1 MGRLL
6 TIRSLLSTVALVPLA
21 LFAMLPARHAASQTW
36 TGAGANSAW
45 STAENWS
52 SGAPLVSSATTAVVF
67 DGSSSLQL
75 SNVLSGSYIVKSLT
89 FTAGQTTAV
98 TISTTN
104 TQPLVVASGTVV
116 SSAAGAHRFVG
127 SNGGS
132 GAAADWR
139 FTGGSGSAYTFDIAD
154 GSSFEVAGRFSNIN
168 SGTSGS
174 TTNRLFTKTGGGT
187 LILAGDNGG
196 SGSWNFSG
204 GRFTVAQGAVRLT
217 VANALGNSGDAY
229 TVSPGGSLEFS
240 FPGTAA
246 AIGQVTGSH
255 IVSGSGVAGAGALR
269 TLSGTVT
276 LTGGAGSIALPAAA
290 AFGVDSGKMTVG
302 HVMSGVGSLTK
313 VGAGVL
319 QLNSAANSYSGGTL
333 VSDGLLIVSNSTAI
347 GPGPLTIQGGS
358 LDILA
363 SGAGDLALGAAAPFT
378 MTSGTLNLLLGTV
391 FDRILGSG
399 GATFA
404 TPGGTLA
411 LDVTGTGF
419 DYAAGYQIFSGFSSG
434 TAAGVAIS
442 GYDTSAYTALL
453 SDSGLLSFSAVP
465 EPASLAMV
473 GLATAASAH
482 YLSRRRRHRR
492 C

>member
-1 MGRLL
+1 MRSRLITRSALHAGALIL
-6 TIRSLLSTVALVPLA
+6 TAWAVCV
-21 LFAMLPARHAASQTW
+21 PAREAASQTW
-36 TGAGANSAW
+36 TGGGANNLW

-52 SGAPLVSSATTAVVF
+52 SGAPLVSSNTTAVVF
-67 DGSSSLQL
+67 DGSSNLQL
-75 SNVLSGSYIVKSLT
+75 SNVLSGSYIVKSIN
-89 FTAGQTTAV
+89 FTVGQTAAV

-116 SSAAGAHRFVG
+116 SSAAGDHRFVG

-204 GRFTVAQGAVRLT
+204 GRFTVAQGAVRLK
-217 VANALGNSGDAY
+217 VASALGNSGDAY

-240 FPGTAA
+240 FPGSAS
-246 AIGQVTGSH
+246 IGQTTGSH
-255 IVSGSGVAGAGALR
+255 IVSGGGVAGGGALR

-290 AFGVDSGKMTVG
+290 AFGVDADKMTVG
-302 HVMSGVGSLTK
+302 HVITGTGSLTK
-313 VGAGVL
+313 VGDGIL
-319 QLNSAANSYSGGTL
+319 QLNSGSNSYGGGTL
-333 VSDGLLIVSNSTAI
+333 VSDGLLIVSNSTAM
-347 GPGPLTIQGGS
+347 GPGPLTIQGGG

-363 SGAGDLALGAAAPFT
+363 SGAGDLSLGAGVPFT
-378 MTSGTLNLLLGTV
+378 MTSGSVNLLLGTA
-391 FDRILGSG
+391 FDRVLGVAGPGFPFLAERLPSTSRARDSTTPTRIRYSRASRVDPSRDWPSMDTTPR
-399 GATFA
+399 ATQPHF
-404 TPGGTLA
+404 P
-411 LDVTGTGF
+411 
-419 DYAAGYQIFSGFSSG
+419 
-434 TAAGVAIS
+434 TAACS
-442 GYDTSAYTALL
+442 P
-453 SDSGLLSFSAVP
+453 FRRFP
-465 EPASLAMV
+465 
-473 GLATAASAH
+473 
-482 YLSRRRRHRR
+482 SRRPWYWLVSQRR
-492 C
+492 

>member
-1 MGRLL
+1 MGRLFRTRPSVIAGAAIL
-6 TIRSLLSTVALVPLA
+6 PTMLA
-21 LFAMLPARHAASQTW
+21 VLPAREAASQTW
-36 TGAGANSAW
+36 TGGGANNAW

-52 SGAPLVSSATTAVVF
+52 SGAPLVSSATTGVVF

-89 FTAGQTTAV
+89 FTAGQTSAV

-116 SSAAGAHRFVG
+116 SSAAGSHRFAG

-139 FTGGSGSAYTFDIAD
+139 FTGGTGSSYAFDIAE
-154 GSSFEVAGRFSNIN
+154 GSAFEIVGRFSNIN

-174 TTNRLFTKTGGGT
+174 TTNRQFTKIGNGT
-187 LILAGDNGG
+187 LILAGDSGG

-217 VANALGNSGDAY
+217 VASALGNSGNPY
-229 TVSPGGSLEFS
+229 TVSPGGALEFS
-240 FPGTAA
+240 FPGNA
-246 AIGQVTGSH
+246 AIGQTTGSH

-276 LTGGAGSIALPAAA
+276 LTGGAGSISLPAAA
-290 AFGVDSGKMTVG
+290 AFGVDTGKMTVG

-313 VGAGVL
+313 VGAGIL
-319 QLNSAANSYSGGTL
+319 QLNSAANSYGGGTL

-347 GPGPLTIQGGS
+347 GSGPVTVQGGA

-363 SGAGDLALGAAAPFT
+363 SGAGDLALGAGASFT

-419 DYAAGYQIFSGFSSG
+419 DYAASYQVFAGFASG
-434 TAAGVAIS
+434 AASGVAIS
-442 GYDTSAYTALL
+442 GYDTAAYSASL
-453 SDSGLLSFSAVP
+453 SDSGLLSFAAVP
-465 EPASLAMV
+465 EPGSLAV
-473 GLATAASAH
+473 VSLASATMA
-482 YLSRRRRHRR
+482 LCFLRRRDR

>member
-1 MGRLL
+1 M
-6 TIRSLLSTVALVPLA
+6 VAI
-21 LFAMLPARHAASQTW
+21 LPPRHAASQTW

-52 SGAPLVSSATTAVVF
+52 SGAPLVSSNTTAVVF
-67 DGSSSLQL
+67 DGSSNLQL

-89 FTAGQTTAV
+89 FTAGQTAAV

-116 SSAAGAHRFVG
+116 SSAAGDHRFVG

-139 FTGGSGSAYTFDIAD
+139 FTGGSGSAYTFDIAN

-204 GRFTVAQGAVRLT
+204 GRFTVAQGAVRLK
-217 VANALGNSGDAY
+217 VASALGNSGDAY

-240 FPGTAA
+240 FPGSAS
-246 AIGQVTGSH
+246 IGQTTGSH
-255 IVSGSGVAGAGALR
+255 IVSGSGVAGGGALR

-290 AFGVDSGKMTVG
+290 AFGVDAGKMTIG
-302 HVMSGVGSLTK
+302 HVITGTGSLTK
-313 VGAGVL
+313 VGAGIL
-319 QLNSAANSYSGGTL
+319 QLNSGSNSYGGGTL
-333 VSDGLLIVSNSTAI
+333 VSDGLLIVSNSTAM
-347 GPGPLTIQGGS
+347 GPGPLTIQGGG

-363 SGAGDLALGAAAPFT
+363 SGAGDLSLGAGVPFT
-378 MTSGTLNLLLGTV
+378 MTSGSVNLLLGTA
-391 FDRILGSG
+391 FDRVLGSG
-399 GATFA
+399 GAGFSIS
-404 TPGGTLA
+404 GGTLA
-411 LDVTGTGF
+411 LDVSGTGF
-419 DYAAGYQIFSGFSSG
+419 DYANSYQVFAGFSNGSVSG
-434 TAAGVAIS
+434 LAINGYDAASYTAA
-442 GYDTSAYTALL
+442 L
-453 SDSGLLSFSAVP
+453 SDGGLLSFSAVP
-465 EPASLAMV
+465 EPTSLVLV
-473 GLATAASAH
+473 GLPAAMTA
-482 YLSRRRRHRR
+482 YLGLRRRVHR
-492 C
+492 CE

>member
-1 MGRLL
+1 MRSRLITRSALHAGVLML
-6 TIRSLLSTVALVPLA
+6 TAW
-21 LFAMLPARHAASQTW
+21 AMCVPARDAASQTW
-36 TGAGANSAW
+36 TGAGANNLW
-45 STAENWS
+45 TTAENWS
-52 SGAPLVSSATTAVVF
+52 SGVPLVSSATTAVVF

-75 SNVLSGSYIVKSLT
+75 SNVLSASTTIKSLN
-89 FTAGQTTAV
+89 FTVGQTAAV

-116 SSAAGAHRFVG
+116 SSAAGDHRFVG

-204 GRFTVAQGAVRLT
+204 GRFTVAQGAVRLK
-217 VANALGNSGDAY
+217 VASALGNSGDAY
-229 TVSPGGSLEFS
+229 TVSPGGSLEFF
-240 FPGTAA
+240 FPGNA
-246 AIGQVTGSH
+246 AIGQTTGSH
-255 IVSGSGVAGAGALR
+255 IVSGSGVAGGGALR
-269 TLSGTVT
+269 TVSGTVT
-276 LTGGAGSIALPAAA
+276 LTGGLGSIALPAAA
-290 AFGVDSGKMTVG
+290 AFGVDAGKMTVG

-313 VGAGVL
+313 VGAGTL
-319 QLNSAANSYSGGTL
+319 QLNSASNSYSGGTL

-347 GPGPLTIQGGS
+347 GPGPVTVQGGA

-363 SGAGDLALGAAAPFT
+363 SGAGDLALGAGASFT

-419 DYAAGYQIFSGFSSG
+419 DYASSYQVFAGFTSG
-434 TAAGVAIS
+434 TTAGVAIS
-442 GYDTSAYTALL
+442 GYDTAAYNASL

-465 EPASLAMV
+465 EPASLALV
-473 GLATAASAH
+473 GLASAASA
-482 YLSRRRRHRR
+482 YGVLKRRRR

>member
-1 MGRLL
+1 MRSRLITRSALHAGALIL
-6 TIRSLLSTVALVPLA
+6 TAWAVCV
-21 LFAMLPARHAASQTW
+21 PAREAASQTW
-36 TGAGANSAW
+36 TGGGANNLW

-52 SGAPLVSSATTAVVF
+52 SGAPLVSSNTTAVVF
-67 DGSSSLQL
+67 DGSSNLQL
-75 SNVLSGSYIVKSLT
+75 SNVLSGSYIVKSIN
-89 FTAGQTTAV
+89 FTVGQTAAV

-116 SSAAGAHRFVG
+116 SSAAGDHRFVG

-204 GRFTVAQGAVRLT
+204 GRFTVAQGAVRLK
-217 VANALGNSGDAY
+217 VASALGNSGDAY

-240 FPGTAA
+240 FPGSAS
-246 AIGQVTGSH
+246 IGQTTGSH
-255 IVSGSGVAGAGALR
+255 IVSGSGVAGGGALR

-290 AFGVDSGKMTVG
+290 AFGVDAGKMTVG
-302 HVMSGVGSLTK
+302 HVITGTGSLTK
-313 VGAGVL
+313 VGAGIL
-319 QLNSAANSYSGGTL
+319 QLNSSSNSYGGGTL
-333 VSDGLLIVSNSTAI
+333 VSDGLLIVSNSTAM
-347 GPGPLTIQGGS
+347 GPGPLTIQGGG

-363 SGAGDLALGAAAPFT
+363 SGAGDLSLGAGVPFT
-378 MTSGTLNLLLGTV
+378 MTSGSVNLLLGTA
-391 FDRILGSG
+391 FDRVLGSG
-399 GATFA
+399 GAGFSIS
-404 TPGGTLA
+404 GGTLA
-411 LDVTGTGF
+411 LDVSGAGF
-419 DYAAGYQIFSGFSSG
+419 DYANSYQVFAGFSSG
-434 TAAGVAIS
+434 SVSGLAINGYDAASYTAA
-442 GYDTSAYTALL
+442 L
-453 SDSGLLSFSAVP
+453 SDGGLLSFSAVP
-465 EPASLAMV
+465 EPTSLVLV
-473 GLATAASAH
+473 GLPAAMTA
-482 YLSRRRRHRR
+482 YLGLRRRVHRR
-492 C
+492 E

>member
-1 MGRLL
+1 MRSRLITRSALHAGVLML
-6 TIRSLLSTVALVPLA
+6 TAW
-21 LFAMLPARHAASQTW
+21 AMCVPARDAASQTW
-36 TGAGANSAW
+36 TGAGANNLW
-45 STAENWS
+45 TTAENWS
-52 SGAPLVSSATTAVVF
+52 SGVPLVSSATTAVVF

-75 SNVLSGSYIVKSLT
+75 SNVLSASTTIKSLN
-89 FTAGQTTAV
+89 FTVGQTAAV

-116 SSAAGAHRFVG
+116 SSAAGDHRFVG

-204 GRFTVAQGAVRLT
+204 GRFTVAQGAVRLK
-217 VANALGNSGDAY
+217 VASALGNSGDAY

-240 FPGTAA
+240 FPGSAS
-246 AIGQVTGSH
+246 IGQTTGSH
-255 IVSGSGVAGAGALR
+255 IVSGSGVAGGGALR

-290 AFGVDSGKMTVG
+290 AFGVDAGKMTIG
-302 HVMSGVGSLTK
+302 HVITGTGSLTK
-313 VGAGVL
+313 VGAGIL
-319 QLNSAANSYSGGTL
+319 QLNSGSNSYGGGTL
-333 VSDGLLIVSNSTAI
+333 VSDGLLIVSNSTAM
-347 GPGPLTIQGGS
+347 GPGPLTIQGGG

-363 SGAGDLALGAAAPFT
+363 SGAGDLSLGAGVPFT
-378 MTSGTLNLLLGTV
+378 MTSGSVNLLLGTA
-391 FDRILGSG
+391 FDRVLGSG
-399 GATFA
+399 GAGFSIS
-404 TPGGTLA
+404 GGTLA
-411 LDVTGTGF
+411 LDVSGTGF
-419 DYAAGYQIFSGFSSG
+419 DYANSYQVFAGFSNGSVSG
-434 TAAGVAIS
+434 LAINGYDAASYTAA
-442 GYDTSAYTALL
+442 L
-453 SDSGLLSFSAVP
+453 SNGGLLSFSAVP
-465 EPASLAMV
+465 EPTSLVLV
-473 GLATAASAH
+473 GLPAAMTA
-482 YLSRRRRHRR
+482 YLGLRRRVHR
-492 C
+492 CE